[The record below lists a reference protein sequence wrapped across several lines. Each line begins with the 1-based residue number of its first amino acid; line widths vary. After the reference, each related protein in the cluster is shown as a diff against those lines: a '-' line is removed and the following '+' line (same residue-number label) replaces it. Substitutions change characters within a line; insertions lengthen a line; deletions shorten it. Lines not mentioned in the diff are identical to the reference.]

1 MTITPV
7 ILAGGGGTRLWPL
20 SREHYP
26 KQFLKLGG
34 AETLLQQTMR
44 RLDGL
49 AGPATVAAPLIVCN
63 EEHRFLVAEQARQL
77 GIVPGRIILEP
88 AGRSTAPALTIA
100 ALVCGDGDADP
111 ILLMMPADHVIRD
124 AAAFASAAQVG
135 LRHARDG
142 GLVTFGVVPDRPETG
157 YGYISAGARTDAD
170 GSAMSI
176 DGFVEKPDLETARRY
191 VASGTYLWNSGIFM
205 MSASTWMSA
214 IGRYRRDIRDACV
227 RANAAAR
234 LDGDFLRPDAAAFLA
249 CPSDSVDYAVMEKV
263 ARDASVKA
271 VVVPLAAGWSD
282 VGAWSSLWEIS
293 ERDSAGNVCVGDV
306 CAIDSRDCM
315 VISEHRLVAVLGC
328 TDLVAIETADAMLV
342 APRNRAQDVRH
353 VVDWLKRQERPERLS
368 HRRVY
373 RPWGSYEGVDAGERF
388 QVKRI
393 VVNPSG
399 KLSLQ
404 MHHHRAEHWI
414 VVRGTARVTRGEEV
428 FLLTENQSTYIP
440 VGVIHRLENPGTIPL
455 ELIEVQSGPYLG
467 EDDIVRFEDAYDRH

>member
-26 KQFLKLGG
+26 KQFLKLGSE
-34 AETLLQQTMR
+34 ETLLQQTMR

-49 AGPATVAAPLIVCN
+49 SGSAAVDPPLIVCN

-77 GIVPGRIILEP
+77 GMVPGGIILEP

-100 ALVCGDGDADP
+100 ALVCGNGGADP
-111 ILLMMPADHVIRD
+111 TMLMMPADHVIRD
-124 AAAFASAAQVG
+124 SAAFARAVHVG
-135 LRHARDG
+135 LGQARDG
-142 GLVTFGVVPDRPETG
+142 ALVTFGVIPDRPETG
-157 YGYISAGARTDAD
+157 YGYISAGPNVDAD
-170 GSAMSI
+170 GVSLPI
-176 DGFVEKPDLETARRY
+176 DGFVEKPDPETARRY
-191 VASGTYLWNSGIFM
+191 VESGTYLWNSGIFM
-205 MSASTWMSA
+205 MSVSTWMSA
-214 IGRYRRDIRDACV
+214 IGRYRRDIHDACV
-227 RANAAAR
+227 RANATAR
-234 LDGDFLRPDAAAFLA
+234 LDGGFLRPDEAAFLA
-249 CPSDSVDYAVMEKV
+249 CPGDSVDYAVMEKV
-263 ARDASVKA
+263 AKDATMKA

-293 ERDSAGNVCVGDV
+293 ARDSAGNVCIGDV

-328 TDLVAIETADAMLV
+328 TDLVAIETADAVLV
-342 APRNRAQDVRH
+342 APRNRAQEVRN
-353 VVDWLKRQERPERLS
+353 VVEWLRQQGRTERLS

-393 VVNPSG
+393 VVNPEG

-414 VVRGTARVTRGEEV
+414 VVRGTARVTRGEEI

-440 VGVIHRLENPGTIPL
+440 VGVRHRLENPGTIPL

-467 EDDIVRFEDAYDRH
+467 EDDIVRFEDAYNRN

>member
-34 AETLLQQTMR
+34 EETLLQQTMR

-49 AGPATVAAPLIVCN
+49 SRSAAVDAPMIVCN

-77 GIVPGRIILEP
+77 GIVPGGIILEP
-88 AGRSTAPALTIA
+88 AARSTAPALTIA
-100 ALVCGDGDADP
+100 ALVCRHGDADP
-111 ILLMMPADHVIRD
+111 TMLMMPADHVIRD
-124 AAAFASAAQVG
+124 SAAFARAVEVG
-135 LRHARDG
+135 LRHAQDG
-142 GLVTFGVVPDRPETG
+142 ALVTFGVIPDRPETG
-157 YGYISAGARTDAD
+157 YGYIHAGASVDAG
-170 GSAMSI
+170 GSSRLIA
-176 DGFVEKPDLETARRY
+176 GFVEKPDSETARDY
-191 VASGTYLWNSGIFM
+191 VESGTYLWNSGIFM
-205 MSASTWMSA
+205 MRVSTWMSA
-214 IGRYRRDIRDACV
+214 IGRYRRDIHDACL
-227 RANAAAR
+227 RANATAR
-234 LDGDFLRPDAAAFLA
+234 LDGDFLRPDEAAFLA

-263 ARDASVKA
+263 AKDATMKA

-293 ERDSAGNVCVGDV
+293 AHDSSGNVCIGDV

-342 APRNRAQDVRH
+342 APRNRAQDVRN
-353 VVDWLKRQERPERLS
+353 VVDWLKRQGRTERLS

-393 VVNPSG
+393 VVNPAG

-414 VVRGTARVTRGEEV
+414 VVRGTARVTRGEET

-440 VGVIHRLENPGTIPL
+440 VGVLHRLENPGTIPL

-467 EDDIVRFEDAYDRH
+467 EDDIVRFEDAYNRN